1 MRRLL
6 LILLLVVLAIL
17 LIEDVRR
24 PLLNAAGRFLVVQD
38 PLEKADV
45 IIVLSGGR
53 RDERVRQA
61 ADLYHQGY
69 APLVLLSGGEEMAG
83 ISVPEMLRRQ
93 ALALGIPP
101 DALLSEPDSTS
112 TAQQARYLRPLLE
125 PIGEVS
131 HGLHATG
138 HQAPRSS
145 VCRFRFLGFLAK
157 SRNWLSLMP
166 VCVCLPAR
174 IRPNSAPMNR
184 RCLALTAGMASL
196 RRHNP
201 RRARARRP

>member
-38 PLEKADV
+38 PLDRADV

-125 PIGEVS
+125 PRGI
-131 HGLHATG
+131 
-138 HQAPRSS
+138 
-145 VCRFRFLGFLAK
+145 
-157 SRNWLSLMP
+157 
-166 VCVCLPAR
+166 
-174 IRPNSAPMNR
+174 
-184 RCLALTAGMASL
+184 
-196 RRHNP
+196 
-201 RRARARRP
+201 RRAIVVTSSYHTRRTRRLFREAFEGSGIEIRVYPVQRDVWNPEGWWTREQDTETLVLEYIKLVLAVAR

>member
-6 LILLLVVLAIL
+6 LILLVVVVAII

-53 RDERVRQA
+53 GDERVRQA
-61 ADLYHQGY
+61 AELYQQGY

-112 TAQQARYLRPLLE
+112 TAEQARYLRPLLE
-125 PIGEVS
+125 P
-131 HGLHATG
+131 
-138 HQAPRSS
+138 R
-145 VCRFRFLGFLAK
+145 
-157 SRNWLSLMP
+157 
-166 VCVCLPAR
+166 
-174 IRPNSAPMNR
+174 
-184 RCLALTAGMASL
+184 GM
-196 RRHNP
+196 
-201 RRARARRP
+201 RRAIVVTSSYHTRRTRRLFRKAFEGSGMEIRVYPVQRDVWNPEGWWTREQDTETLVLEYVKLVLTVAR

>member
-1 MRRLL
+1 MRRVL
-6 LILLLVVLAIL
+6 LILLMVVLAVI

-53 RDERVRQA
+53 GDERVRQA
-61 ADLYHQGY
+61 AELYQGGY

-93 ALALGIPP
+93 ALALGVPA

-112 TAQQARYLRPLLE
+112 TAEQARYLRPLLE
-125 PIGEVS
+125 P
-131 HGLHATG
+131 
-138 HQAPRSS
+138 R
-145 VCRFRFLGFLAK
+145 
-157 SRNWLSLMP
+157 
-166 VCVCLPAR
+166 
-174 IRPNSAPMNR
+174 
-184 RCLALTAGMASL
+184 GM
-196 RRHNP
+196 
-201 RRARARRP
+201 RRAIVVTSSYHTRRTRHLFRKAFEGSGIEIRVYPVQRDVWKPEGWWTREQDTETLVLEYIKLMLTVAR

>member
-6 LILLLVVLAIL
+6 LILLLVVLAII

-101 DALLSEPDSTS
+101 DALLSDPDSTS

-125 PIGEVS
+125 P
-131 HGLHATG
+131 
-138 HQAPRSS
+138 R
-145 VCRFRFLGFLAK
+145 
-157 SRNWLSLMP
+157 
-166 VCVCLPAR
+166 
-174 IRPNSAPMNR
+174 
-184 RCLALTAGMASL
+184 GM
-196 RRHNP
+196 
-201 RRARARRP
+201 RRAIVVTSSYHTRRTRRLFRKAFEGSGIEIRVYPVQRDVWNPEGWWTREQDTETLVLEYIKLVLAVVR

>member
-6 LILLLVVLAIL
+6 LILLVVVVAII

-53 RDERVRQA
+53 GDERVRQA
-61 ADLYHQGY
+61 AELYQQGY

-112 TAQQARYLRPLLE
+112 TAEQARYLRPLL
-125 PIGEVS
+125 
-131 HGLHATG
+131 
-138 HQAPRSS
+138 QPR
-145 VCRFRFLGFLAK
+145 
-157 SRNWLSLMP
+157 
-166 VCVCLPAR
+166 
-174 IRPNSAPMNR
+174 
-184 RCLALTAGMASL
+184 GM
-196 RRHNP
+196 
-201 RRARARRP
+201 RRAIVVTSSYHTRRTRRLFRKAFEGSGMEIRVYPVQRDVWNPEGWWTREQDTETLVLEYVKLVLTVAR